1 MEQYNELTIKKAL
14 QTKWAGKTVHFADET
29 DSTNRWAKE
38 LAKEGAVHGTLCA
51 ADFQS
56 AGRGRFERRWSA
68 GPGTSVMFT
77 LLLRP
82 QIRPEH
88 APMLTLVMGLSVALA
103 VQEMGYEVS
112 IKWPNDVVIR
122 KRKICGILTEMGLS
136 GENIDYVIIGTGIN
150 VGIREFPEDMKDKAT
165 SLCLEKRKEA
175 AGGTE
180 TCPAL
185 TEEPGRP
192 ETCGTWTEDRKRRET
207 CRIRT
212 EDPEKMEICNML
224 TEESERQETGS
235 TQAKKPES
243 GSADGRCAGQE
254 ALQKED
260 SFVEELPD
268 RNEILG
274 RVLRHFERCY
284 EIFCADS
291 SLSGLLQ
298 EYQQLLANKDQPV
311 RVLDKNAPYEGICLG
326 INAAGELL
334 VKTED
339 GTVRTVNSGEVSV
352 RGLYSYV

>member
-38 LAKEGAVHGTLCA
+38 LAKEGAAHGTLCA

-136 GENIDYVIIGTGIN
+136 GGNIDYVIIGTGIN
-150 VGIREFPEDMKDKAT
+150 VGIRDFPEDMKDKAT
-165 SLCLEKRKEA
+165 SLCLEKRKGET
-175 AGGTE
+175 GGTE
-180 TCPAL
+180 TCPGKA
-185 TEEPGRP
+185 EESGHQ
-192 ETCGTWTEDRKRRET
+192 ETCGTWTEDPERMET
-207 CRIRT
+207 CSMR
-212 EDPEKMEICNML
+212 
-224 TEESERQETGS
+224 TEESERQETSS
-235 TQAKKPES
+235 TKTKEPES
-243 GSADGRCAGQE
+243 GLAEVKCAGRKP
-254 ALQKED
+254 LQKED
-260 SFVEELPD
+260 SSVKEPPD

-291 SLSGLLQ
+291 GLSGLLR

-311 RVLDKNAPYEGICLG
+311 RVLDQNAPYEGICLG